1 MATDKAVQESS
12 APEILLY
19 TVSGALVLGGTF
31 FLGRKLIREAVKKN
45 YENNSMA
52 DGSASS
58 YAKSIKMTFD
68 NDGYWGTDVAALRTT
83 MQKIPNKEFFSSV
96 AKSYQKLYN
105 RSVMADMQDELTI
118 SQYNEMMAI
127 LNAKSDNAK
136 SNNITSSV
144 LYDGWAKRLKA
155 SFEKSYAFMPGTD
168 EEAIR
173 AVFLEMQTQQDFSG
187 TIQAYARLYQ
197 ANLLYDLKHELEF
210 WEYDPMMQLITS
222 KPK

>member
-19 TVSGALVLGGTF
+19 TIGGAVVLGGTF
-31 FLGRKLIREAVKKN
+31 LLGRKLIREAVTKN
-45 YENNSMA
+45 YENNSMEQ
-52 DGSASS
+52 GSASS
-58 YAKSIKMTFD
+58 YAKSIRMAFD
-68 NDGYWGTDVAALRTT
+68 NDGYWGTDVTALRSTL
-83 MQKIPNKEFFSSV
+83 QRVPNKEAFQSV
-96 AKSYQKLYN
+96 VKSYQKLYN
-105 RSVMADMQDELTI
+105 HSLMAAMQEELTI

-136 SNNITSSV
+136 SNNITAPV
-144 LYDGWAKRLKA
+144 LYEGWAKRLKA
-155 SFEKSYAFMPGTD
+155 AFDKTYGFMPGTD
-168 EEAIR
+168 EDAVK

-187 TIQAYARLYQ
+187 TAQAYARLYH

-210 WEYDPMMQLITS
+210 WEYDPMLQLITT